1 MGILCRLAGHKAA
14 PSNIWNNGHYFSR
27 CTICDCE
34 MIGRGGSWRTI
45 PRGYRV
51 VWRPRVESEQARIS
65 QLHLEGARI
74 SDLLPLAPADP
85 GSTLD
90 ITSTEVARY
99 PRYGSVVEGFH
110 ARAAAG

>member
-14 PSNIWNNGHYFSR
+14 PSNIWNNGHFFSR

-51 VWRPRVESEQARIS
+51 VWRPREESEQTRLS
-65 QLHLEGARI
+65 RLHMDGARI
-74 SDLLPLAPADP
+74 SDLLPLAAADQ
-85 GSTLD
+85 GDTIDAL
-90 ITSTEVARY
+90 TSESARY
-99 PRYGSVVEGFH
+99 PRYGSVVESFH